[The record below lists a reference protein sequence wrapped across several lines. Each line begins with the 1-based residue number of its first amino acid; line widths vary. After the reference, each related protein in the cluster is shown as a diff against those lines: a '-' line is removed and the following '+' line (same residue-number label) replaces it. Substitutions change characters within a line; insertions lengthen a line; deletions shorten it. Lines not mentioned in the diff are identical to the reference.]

1 MSSSSSNSNAN
12 DAHQKQQQQ
21 RHPQKKNRFI
31 FAYKR
36 ATLRA
41 EREIKRKG
49 KEIET
54 RVRSAFK
61 IGNGNKDDAG
71 ERSDRRKRFFGG
83 KTTDGNRADSKKD
96 FFFFEKARKNVS
108 ERAIDPI
115 KRSAN
120 ELKENVRKN
129 FNMGSRNEQQQK
141 KKSEA
146 VSSSPSRDGGS
157 DAAATTTSE
166 SFSKAKAE
174 VPLSSSSLT
183 TTSKKSAF
191 VLLETE
197 RKRMEEKWKEV
208 LEKMKKE
215 RTTTTTSASTSSS
228 SAADSRKHQKRE
240 EEQQKKNDK
249 NKNGSKES
257 KENSSSLIKTKVE
270 NARKEVSLKLN
281 ENVSKVNAAIEARKK
296 EAEEAFASARGRV
309 MAMTVKKE
317 ASRDDGKNKNKKQEN
332 KKSSTSA
339 NNSSSSSSRHSE
351 NKKKT
356 TGEEAPPA
364 NIFERSKSVASDF
377 VGTATA
383 SMEDVKVNIDSVQ
396 KTVAKKLSDMQVR
409 ENFEGTTQNIARES
423 KKLVT
428 EDLPSTIKTLS
439 KESVNL
445 TGSALKEL
453 NDNIDVDAIAQNAKK
468 SLEDTSKTVE
478 TLIRD
483 VHSNASIA
491 AASGKALVTDLID
504 PPEKLH
510 RVRKGESLLKI
521 ARKYDVSV
529 VDVCRV
535 NNLAPTDEN
544 PHFVA
549 IKIGQILN
557 IPNPDRMAE
566 QPAYENSKFDEKYES
581 TVNAYYEQRLNS
593 SSSSK
598 MKLAG
603 VASSSEGASTSQG
616 LVVQCV
622 SNAKPTTSGNA
633 KLAGSF
639 ALLATAAAISYLRAG
654 LDDDDD
660 DDGGGGGNNNDGGNS
675 QRRDD
680 STNASQML

>member
-1 MSSSSSNSNAN
+1 MSSSSSHSNAN
-12 DAHQKQQQQ
+12 DAHQKQQ

-96 FFFFEKARKNVS
+96 FFFEKARKNVS

-129 FNMGSRNEQQQK
+129 FNMGSRNEQQQQ

-174 VPLSSSSLT
+174 VPLSSSSTT

-240 EEQQKKNDK
+240 EEQQKRNDK
-249 NKNGSKES
+249 KKNGSKES

-317 ASRDDGKNKNKKQEN
+317 ASRDDGKNKNKRQEN

-396 KTVAKKLSDMQVR
+396 KTVAKKLSDMQLR

-521 ARKYDVSV
+521 ARKYGVSV

-598 MKLAG
+598 KKLAG
-603 VASSSEGASTSQG
+603 VASSSSEGASTSQG
-616 LVVQCV
+616 LVVQRV

-660 DDGGGGGNNNDGGNS
+660 GGGGNNNDGGNP

>member
-61 IGNGNKDDAG
+61 IGNGSKDDAG
-71 ERSDRRKRFFGG
+71 EGSDRRKRFFGG
-83 KTTDGNRADSKKD
+83 KTTDVGNRADSKKD

-129 FNMGSRNEQQQK
+129 FNMGSRNEQK
-141 KKSEA
+141 RKKSKA
-146 VSSSPSRDGGS
+146 VSSSSSRDGGS

-166 SFSKAKAE
+166 SFPKAKAE
-174 VPLSSSSLT
+174 VPLSSST

-215 RTTTTTSASTSSS
+215 RTTTTMSASTSS

-240 EEQQKKNDK
+240 EEQQKRNEMK
-249 NKNGSKES
+249 KNGSKES

-270 NARKEVSLKLN
+270 NAKKEVSLKLN

-598 MKLAG
+598 KKLAG
-603 VASSSEGASTSQG
+603 VASSSSEGASTSQG
-616 LVVQCV
+616 LVVQRV

-654 LDDDDD
+654 LDDDDE
-660 DDGGGGGNNNDGGNS
+660 GGGGGNNNDGGNP

>member
-12 DAHQKQQQQ
+12 DAHQKQQ

-83 KTTDGNRADSKKD
+83 KTTVGNRADSKKD

-129 FNMGSRNEQQQK
+129 FNMGSRNEQK
-141 KKSEA
+141 REKSKA
-146 VSSSPSRDGGS
+146 VSSSSSRDGGS

-174 VPLSSSSLT
+174 VPLSSST

-197 RKRMEEKWKEV
+197 RKRMKEKWKEV
-208 LEKMKKE
+208 WEKMKKE
-215 RTTTTTSASTSSS
+215 RTTTTTTTSASTSSS

-240 EEQQKKNDK
+240 EEQQKRNDK
-249 NKNGSKES
+249 KKNGSKES

-270 NARKEVSLKLN
+270 NAKKEVSLKLN

-317 ASRDDGKNKNKKQEN
+317 ASRDDGKNKNKKKEN
-332 KKSSTSA
+332 KKSSTRA

-396 KTVAKKLSDMQVR
+396 KTVAKKLSDMQLR

-598 MKLAG
+598 KKLAG
-603 VASSSEGASTSQG
+603 VASSSSEGASTSQG
-616 LVVQCV
+616 LVVQRV

-660 DDGGGGGNNNDGGNS
+660 DDDGGGGGNNNDGGNS